1 MQWKIRIALSSS
13 RSDLFHSV
21 PLLFALIRIP
31 PLETYSFSHIFKRI
45 FEVSPR
51 TNPHTFNSL
60 ILILWNIFL
69 SSLCTGMCIL
79 ATTLLFFSFVR
90 WHLRMKVQKT
100 FNAFS
105 RRSRNIC
112 LRNSNFSLAQRPDTF
127 FARVS
132 SYYQDRSRWK
142 QTNVIINCF
151 WQSSKRNKEGKK
163 LWFYTKIA
171 MFITEFWDK
180 MKSKSCK
187 FRKKVFFKY
196 ILKKKEK
203 DFD

>member
-51 TNPHTFNSL
+51 TNPHTFNSF

-69 SSLCTGMCIL
+69 SLLCTGMCIL

-90 WHLRMKVQKT
+90 WRLRMKVQKT

-105 RRSRNIC
+105 RCSRNIC

-127 FARVS
+127 FVRVS

-151 WQSSKRNKEGKK
+151 WQSEIRKEKNFDFIRK
-163 LWFYTKIA
+163 LRCLKLDFEIRWKVSRANF
-171 MFITEFWDK
+171 ER
-180 MKSKSCK
+180 K
-187 FRKKVFFKY
+187 FFFKY

>member
-1 MQWKIRIALSSS
+1 M
-13 RSDLFHSV
+13 
-21 PLLFALIRIP
+21 LLYASLLLKP
-31 PLETYSFSHIFKRI
+31 SSFSHIFKRI

-69 SSLCTGMCIL
+69 SSLCTGICVYL
-79 ATTLLFFSFVR
+79 RQRCFFFSFVR
-90 WHLRMKVQKT
+90 WRLRMKVQKT

-187 FRKKVFFKY
+187 FRKKVFLNIFW
-196 ILKKKEK
+196 KKKRKISINSYRSLLSDGKEK
-203 DFD
+203 RNLMENKK

>member
-1 MQWKIRIALSSS
+1 MQRKIRIALSSS

-51 TNPHTFNSL
+51 TNPHTFNSF

-69 SSLCTGMCIL
+69 SLLCTGMCIL

-90 WHLRMKVQKT
+90 WRLRMKVQKT

-171 MFITEFWDK
+171 MFTTEFWDK

>member
-1 MQWKIRIALSSS
+1 MK
-13 RSDLFHSV
+13 
-21 PLLFALIRIP
+21 
-31 PLETYSFSHIFKRI
+31 HIFVFAVYRYVYTCDNVA
-45 FEVSPR
+45 F
-51 TNPHTFNSL
+51 
-60 ILILWNIFL
+60 
-69 SSLCTGMCIL
+69 
-79 ATTLLFFSFVR
+79 FFSFAR
-90 WHLRMKVQKT
+90 WRLRMKVQKT

-171 MFITEFWDK
+171 MFTTEFWDK

-187 FRKKVFFKY
+187 FRKKVFLNIFW
-196 ILKKKEK
+196 KKKRKISINSYRSLLSDGKEK
-203 DFD
+203 RNLMKNKK

>member
-1 MQWKIRIALSSS
+1 M
-13 RSDLFHSV
+13 
-21 PLLFALIRIP
+21 LLYASLLLKPIS
-31 PLETYSFSHIFKRI
+31 LSHIFKRI

-69 SSLCTGMCIL
+69 SSLYTDMCIL
-79 ATTLLFFSFVR
+79 ATTLLFFSFCNGWR
-90 WHLRMKVQKT
+90 LRMKVQKT

-132 SYYQDRSRWK
+132 LYYQDRSRWK
-142 QTNVIINCF
+142 QANVIINCF
-151 WQSSKRNKEGKK
+151 WHPQSETRKEKT
-163 LWFYTKIA
+163 LILYENC
-171 MFITEFWDK
+171 EFWDK
-180 MKSKSCK
+180 IKNKSCK
-187 FRKKVFFKY
+187 FRKKG
-196 ILKKKEK
+196 K
-203 DFD
+203 DDYD